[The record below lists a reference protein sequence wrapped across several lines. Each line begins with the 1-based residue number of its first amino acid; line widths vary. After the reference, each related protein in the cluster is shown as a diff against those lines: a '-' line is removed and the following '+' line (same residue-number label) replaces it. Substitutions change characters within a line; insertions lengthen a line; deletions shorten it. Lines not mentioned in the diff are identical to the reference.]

1 MRSFDR
7 YLDVIETAVKNI
19 DPITA
24 SGFKEALYHNLQDA
38 IFGLAYDSEVLN
50 RLRELDQPAQNLLE
64 AVTPFAR
71 SDMAR
76 RKAEL
81 LSALEGLRKAMKNTA
96 LCIGDRQLD

>member
-64 AVTPFAR
+64 AVTRSLEVIWRDAR
-71 SDMAR
+71 PNCCR
-76 RKAEL
+76 PWRGCEK
-81 LSALEGLRKAMKNTA
+81 R
-96 LCIGDRQLD
+96 